1 MGFEEKIAAS
11 KTYLALAK
19 VLHNNLTLKRDD
31 LLALEDGIGV
41 WHFYPTQSVS
51 ARLDKYHFHKISRRV
66 AISCKER
73 ARAFQK
79 NKFPEQLLELKLKNL
94 DLVARLE
101 RSKDIAVSETRD
113 VIKKEREIHKKVKAS
128 AAEKIRLFSNYSHD
142 LKTPLSMIAIPLQQL
157 VLEEEKLPV
166 KLRLKLEQIK
176 MAVYSVLRTV
186 SHSLDAARLVVRKQK
201 PVLQPY
207 DLSDF
212 AMRVCEVYAVVFESY
227 GIAVEFDLTPD
238 TIVEIDAMQFEKV
251 INNLLSNALKYSL
264 PGGTVHITLKPF
276 ERSAVFSITDSGL
289 PMREKPRSQS
299 VRASWTFSS
308 HGYGL
313 EIVKELVRLN
323 RGKLRF
329 IRSRN
334 AGTTVQVELPHTPE
348 LKRAADAVR
357 PHNFNTTMREVELI
371 AAERTLLSRRKKE
384 RAP

>member
-1 MGFEEKIAAS
+1 MDVEEQIVIS
-11 KTYLALAK
+11 ESYLALAK
-19 VLHNNLTLKRDD
+19 VLHKNLTLKRDE

-41 WHFYPTQSVS
+41 WHFYPTRSVS
-51 ARLDKYHFHKISRRV
+51 ARLDKSHFHKISRRI

-73 ARAFQK
+73 ARAFLK
-79 NKFPEQLLELKLKNL
+79 SKMPARLLELKLENL
-94 DLVARLE
+94 DLLARLE
-101 RSKDIAVSETRD
+101 RSKGIAASETREI
-113 VIKKEREIHKKVKAS
+113 IKREKEIHKRLKAT

-166 KLRLKLEQIK
+166 KLRFKLEQIK

-212 AMRVCEVYAVVFESY
+212 VMRVCEVYAVVFESY
-227 GIAVEFDLTPD
+227 GITLEFDLTPA

-264 PGGTVHITLKPF
+264 PGGTVIITLRPLAK
-276 ERSAVFSITDSGL
+276 SAVFSVTDSGL
-289 PMREKPRSQS
+289 PMREKPKNQS

-329 IRSRN
+329 IRLRG

-348 LKRAADAVR
+348 LKRAADAMR

-384 RAP
+384 RTP